1 MLLFPLGSLLSI
13 EYWGE
18 ESQRYRTMLLSVLK
32 FLISLA
38 SSLAAFHV
46 SNFCV
51 VFRQPNKTLWKLSGF
66 CYLRKAEFYNK
77 CWIALKCL

>member
-1 MLLFPLGSLLSI
+1 MILFPLGSLLSI

-32 FLISLA
+32 FLTSLA